1 MTSNVTTNENRPI
14 EATPT
19 TRYTTQIVP
28 YSGLN
33 EATCRFFG
41 IATRV
46 KEDGEPYSVVYPY
59 PSGGRKIRLIHE
71 KKFFYE
77 ELRGHGLWG
86 KDKFSPGSAQAIT
99 VTEGEKDAAS
109 VYQMLGSKYPAVSVR
124 SAAQAREDCAVD
136 HAYLNSFEKIYLCF
150 DNDEVGQRAVREVA
164 ALFDVNK
171 VYHVKMGMGFKDAN
185 DYLVGGKTSEFTRVW
200 WNAARYKPKNILNSY
215 EEFKAIID
223 RDDPG
228 AIASYPF
235 PDVEAATFGIRS
247 GELILFKA
255 QQKIGKA
262 LALDTPL
269 PTPAGWTTIGD
280 LKVGDTLFGRDGRP
294 TVVTFITEDQY
305 HDSYRVTFADGTSV
319 VADGPH
325 RWLIRDLTNN
335 ESIKTTQEMFDIGP
349 IGHGSKAR
357 FMVPV
362 ADAVELPEADLPI
375 DPYILGVWLA
385 DGSSASAYITLSD
398 EKLARLSG
406 FTVRQKY
413 EYKDKCPSYMFEE
426 LTHKQLADLGVLKN
440 KHIPAQYLRAS
451 IPQRTALFRGLCFD
465 GWADKEFYNQ
475 NPRLLDGFEEL
486 ARSLGYTC
494 KRIRRGTTDHYTVRY
509 KRKDYKAIRSIERVP
524 TVPARCLTVD
534 SPDHLFV
541 CGDGW
546 TLTHNTE
553 IFRALEHHLLKT
565 TDYSIGMI
573 HLEDTEKRMLQ
584 GLLTYELEVP
594 VHLPTCTVP
603 RESQFDALLHL
614 TKRDHRVN
622 LYTHFGTDDPEAIV
636 DAIRYMVGV
645 QKCKFVF
652 LDHLSNLA
660 VKPDEVTSN
669 ERQVLDYLA
678 VKFASLVKELDFTMF
693 LISHVNDDGK
703 TRGSRYIAKT
713 ADLVINLDR
722 DKTHEDE
729 RIRNTTN
736 LVIEDNRFSGI
747 TGPAGS
753 LFYDRTKGTLGPVT
767 PEMETDHASPF

>member
-1 MTSNVTTNENRPI
+1 MTKW
-14 EATPT
+14 
-19 TRYTTQIVP
+19 TTQIVP
-28 YSGLN
+28 YAGLN

-41 IATRV
+41 IVTRV
-46 KEDGEPYSVVYPY
+46 NDDGEPVSVVYPY
-59 PSGGRKIRLIHE
+59 PGGGRKVRLYNE

-99 VTEGEKDAAS
+99 ITEGEKDAAS

-124 SAAQAREDCAVD
+124 SASQAREDCSVD
-136 HAYLNSFEKIYLCF
+136 HAYLNSFEKIYLCL

-171 VYHVKMGMGFKDAN
+171 VYHVKLGAGFKDAN
-185 DYLVGGKTSEFTRVW
+185 DYLTGGKVSEFTRVW

-223 RDDPG
+223 KDDPG

-235 PDVEAATFGIRS
+235 PDVEAATYGIRS

-255 QQKIGKA
+255 QQKIGK
-262 LALDTPL
+262 
-269 PTPAGWTTIGD
+269 
-280 LKVGDTLFGRDGRP
+280 
-294 TVVTFITEDQY
+294 
-305 HDSYRVTFADGTSV
+305 
-319 VADGPH
+319 
-325 RWLIRDLTNN
+325 
-335 ESIKTTQEMFDIGP
+335 
-349 IGHGSKAR
+349 
-357 FMVPV
+357 
-362 ADAVELPEADLPI
+362 
-375 DPYILGVWLA
+375 
-385 DGSSASAYITLSD
+385 
-398 EKLARLSG
+398 
-406 FTVRQKY
+406 
-413 EYKDKCPSYMFEE
+413 
-426 LTHKQLADLGVLKN
+426 
-440 KHIPAQYLRAS
+440 
-451 IPQRTALFRGLCFD
+451 
-465 GWADKEFYNQ
+465 
-475 NPRLLDGFEEL
+475 
-486 ARSLGYTC
+486 
-494 KRIRRGTTDHYTVRY
+494 
-509 KRKDYKAIRSIERVP
+509 
-524 TVPARCLTVD
+524 
-534 SPDHLFV
+534 
-541 CGDGW
+541 
-546 TLTHNTE
+546 TE

-565 TDYSIGMI
+565 TDFSIGMI

-584 GLLTYELEVP
+584 GLLTYELKVP
-594 VHLPTCTVP
+594 VHLPTCTVS
-603 RESQFDALLHL
+603 RESQFGAFLQL

-645 QKCKFVF
+645 QRCKFVF

-713 ADLVINLDR
+713 ADLVISLDR

-729 RIRNTTN
+729 RIRNTTHL
-736 LVIEDNRFSGI
+736 LVEDNRFSGM
-747 TGPAGS
+747 TGPAGD
-753 LFYDRTKGTLGPVT
+753 LYYDRETGTLGPVT